1 MADEKDMNTAGP
13 GANDPLN
20 KRDTNSGTLKKLGD
34 TRTRKT
40 IKLRPV
46 TASPLIPINSGS
58 EDSRDASST
67 NTSRLGKMG
76 ADTRTRKTIK
86 LNIGGAEDTASEVA
100 AMPSSDEDKST
111 ATVKMVK
118 LSEKQQGSM
127 IPKLEGQEP
136 AATSSRS
143 DETVVLVPDPLNARN
158 TDTGTLKKLDDTR
171 TRKTIKLNVERA
183 QDTAAGANAMPSV
196 EAGKSTATVKI
207 DRLPPKQ
214 QGSPNS
220 QTETKASEQASP
232 RSDETVVL
240 VSDPLNVR
248 HTDIGAL
255 GKLEDT
261 RTRKTIKLG
270 IGGNKG
276 GLSVTQGGP
285 DSGKPQGPDTQTRKT
300 IKLAPTKLGIGG
312 NKGGLSVTQGGPDS
326 GKPQGPDTQTRK
338 TIKLAPT
345 SGGVKLA
352 VESNAA
358 TPSTTS
364 SSSPPQPGAESNTQ
378 AEDQDDTRTR
388 KTVKLGSGTVNTS
401 AVKAAAESVMPSVA
415 QAKSVPASRQ
425 TVRLRPSE
433 AGSAPSPAAPG
444 SAAKEAIKLKSS
456 PSAAPPAPPASAA
469 PNSPA
474 SAAPNSD
481 DEQAT
486 SKAPALKAGLTLK
499 KNDTESSTPKG
510 PPRAAAE
517 EAELKSSA
525 KKKRSDGN
533 PWLYAT
539 FCTLLL
545 ILVLFSA
552 FLSTAQYFNIW
563 QPELAEKYVGGK
575 IKVPVIDEQI
585 KNR

>member
-248 HTDIGAL
+248 HTDTVAL

-261 RTRKTIKLG
+261 RTRKTI
-270 IGGNKG
+270 
-276 GLSVTQGGP
+276 
-285 DSGKPQGPDTQTRKT
+285 
-300 IKLAPTKLGIGG
+300 KLGIGG

>member
-248 HTDIGAL
+248 HTDTGAL

-261 RTRKTIKLG
+261 RTRKTI
-270 IGGNKG
+270 
-276 GLSVTQGGP
+276 
-285 DSGKPQGPDTQTRKT
+285 
-300 IKLAPTKLGIGG
+300 KLGIGG

>member
-248 HTDIGAL
+248 HTDTVAL

-261 RTRKTIKLG
+261 RTRKTI
-270 IGGNKG
+270 
-276 GLSVTQGGP
+276 
-285 DSGKPQGPDTQTRKT
+285 
-300 IKLAPTKLGIGG
+300 KLGIGG

-425 TVRLRPSE
+425 TVRLRPSA

-456 PSAAPPAPPASAA
+456 PSAAPPAP
-469 PNSPA
+469 PA

>member
-248 HTDIGAL
+248 HTDTVAL

-261 RTRKTIKLG
+261 RTRKTI
-270 IGGNKG
+270 
-276 GLSVTQGGP
+276 
-285 DSGKPQGPDTQTRKT
+285 
-300 IKLAPTKLGIGG
+300 KLGIGG

-456 PSAAPPAPPASAA
+456 PSVAPPAPPASAA

>member
-143 DETVVLVPDPLNARN
+143 DETVVLV
-158 TDTGTLKKLDDTR
+158 
-171 TRKTIKLNVERA
+171 
-183 QDTAAGANAMPSV
+183 
-196 EAGKSTATVKI
+196 
-207 DRLPPKQ
+207 
-214 QGSPNS
+214 
-220 QTETKASEQASP
+220 
-232 RSDETVVL
+232 
-240 VSDPLNVR
+240 SDPLNVR
-248 HTDIGAL
+248 HTDTVAL

-261 RTRKTIKLG
+261 RTRKTI
-270 IGGNKG
+270 
-276 GLSVTQGGP
+276 
-285 DSGKPQGPDTQTRKT
+285 
-300 IKLAPTKLGIGG
+300 KLGIGG

-425 TVRLRPSE
+425 TVRLRPSA